1 MSLPTP
7 PVAFNGQCTVIYNNT
22 LYAFQSTAF
31 QALPLA
37 EGAEWAELAMGT
49 PITGAQCVSAQW
61 DGQDALVVVGGT
73 TNQTSL
79 QSYSG
84 LQWYIYAD
92 RQWQSS
98 PPMVSVT
105 QNRQMHGATYLNSSS
120 SILIYA
126 GFQDDSYMDSSQT
139 FTISTIEPHTMQAYP
154 SSAPPVMQPIL
165 VPWNQSHAALIGGS
179 PDNDEVWT
187 FSEADG
193 WQQANVTLPTYL
205 PSINEVQGTI
215 IDIDGNKLLQLF
227 NMSASP
233 NSVVTYLVD
242 AASNT
247 SLSSRDLN
255 ILPSHRSLWK
265 KPRRSRRRQR
275 RDMGQSDYPPYNGT
289 LAPTAVRDG
298 FSLAQDST
306 GLVVIAGGVNLNSDD
321 SLCVFNQT
329 NNAWINANSFFDIPS
344 STPVTP
350 TPTGSSAASSSS
362 AAAAAAANQKS
373 QSLTIVGAV
382 LGAVFGFAALCI
394 VALVL
399 LRCIRQRRRKNDYPS
414 ESKDQMDS
422 ADRGGEFMT
431 PRGGSF
437 TQFLPQNTTSV
448 AATGGKTQSKRGL
461 FHKAGDSSGSA
472 RSMFGRNRS
481 PVIPALITDAPLAV
495 TSPERPTTANMLS
508 PEVTRTWPRTDEGW
522 STYFNN
528 NNYPTDLT
536 RLEPGST
543 RYEISRS
550 GTASQSEYTGDS
562 RVASSQ
568 PHHSAEV
575 PPLNLRSSH
584 VPSENTWEQSQN
596 LHPAQQTGLSFARG
610 RDHDPIS
617 TSTFSQIPEE
627 EMMEESSS
635 GQDSWTPVATSDKGS
650 AFEQRASSIYADS
663 AIYPHPGQRVR
674 IPNFP
679 TVPTSNRTSQTT
691 VIPVDEYIPINRER
705 GMRTMASKDFAGGL
719 AQPERQPPDNNA
731 RAGPSRK
738 GLRTMASKDFAG
750 GLAKPER
757 HSPDGGAKAGP
768 STEGH
773 GPRPVPRPAG
783 DAHGAYR
790 GLRKEEDMSWLNL
803 GPK

>member
-22 LYAFQSTAF
+22 LYAFQSNAF

-37 EGAEWAELAMGT
+37 EGAEWVQLAMGT
-49 PITGAQCVSAQW
+49 QITGAQCVNAQW

-84 LQWYIYAD
+84 LQWYTYAD

-154 SSAPPVMQPIL
+154 SSAPPVIQPIL

-193 WQQANVTLPTYL
+193 WQQVNVTLPTYL
-205 PSINEVQGTI
+205 PSISEVQGTI
-215 IDIDGNKLLQLF
+215 IDIDGNKKLQLF

-233 NSVVTYLVD
+233 NSVATYLVD
-242 AASNT
+242 PAPTT
-247 SLSSRDLN
+247 SLSKRDLDEW
-255 ILPSHRSLWK
+255 PSHRSIRK
-265 KPRRSRRRQR
+265 RPPRSKERQR
-275 RDMGQSDYPPYNGT
+275 RNVGQSGYPSYNGT
-289 LAPTAVRDG
+289 LAPTTVRDG

-306 GLVVIAGGVNLNSDD
+306 GLVVIVGGVNPNSDN

-329 NNAWINANSFFDIPS
+329 SNAWIDANSFFDIPS
-344 STPVTP
+344 SSTITP

-362 AAAAAAANQKS
+362 TAAAANDQKN

-394 VALVL
+394 VALLL
-399 LRCIRQRRRKNDYPS
+399 LRYARQRRRKNDYRS
-414 ESKDQMDS
+414 DSKGQMDS
-422 ADRGGEFMT
+422 ADRGAEIMT

-437 TQFLPQNTTSV
+437 SSVNHNAYFLPQNIPSV
-448 AATGGKTQSKRGL
+448 AATGGILQPKRGL
-461 FHKAGDSSGSA
+461 FHNAGDSDGSA
-472 RSMFGRNRS
+472 KSMFGRNRS
-481 PVIPALITDAPLAV
+481 PVIPAPTLDPPFAV
-495 TSPERPTTANMLS
+495 TSPERPKTATMLS
-508 PEVTRTWPRTDEGW
+508 PEGPRTWPRTDEGW

-550 GTASQSEYTGDS
+550 TTVSQSDYTRDS

-568 PHHSAEV
+568 PHNSAEV
-575 PPLNLRSSH
+575 PPLNFRSSH
-584 VPSENTWEQSQN
+584 VPTENTWEQSQN
-596 LHPAQQTGLSFARG
+596 LHPAQQTGLSFGRG
-610 RDHDPIS
+610 RDHDPLS

-627 EMMEESSS
+627 EDFMEESSS

-650 AFEQRASSIYADS
+650 AFEQRASSTYADS

-679 TVPTSNRTSQTT
+679 TVPTSNRTSQNT
-691 VIPVDEYIPINRER
+691 VIPINEFISTNKER
-705 GMRTMASKDFAGGL
+705 
-719 AQPERQPPDNNA
+719 
-731 RAGPSRK
+731 

-757 HSPDGGAKAGP
+757 QSPDGGARAGP

-773 GPRPVPRPAG
+773 GSRPVPRPAG

-790 GLRKEEDMSWLNL
+790 GPRKEEDMSWLNL
-803 GPK
+803 GSK